1 MGAARWLA
9 LASVVMALAV
19 MAGAFGAHALKPLLS
34 EAQLDT
40 WHTAVLYHLVHG
52 VALLALALA
61 MHVERLAAVLS
72 RYAWLML
79 LGVLLFSGSLYA
91 WVLTGWQPLVFLTP
105 LGGSLWV
112 FAWMWLGWWAWHQTS
127 QVNPA
132 AG

>member
-1 MGAARWLA
+1 MRAARWLA
-9 LASVVMALAV
+9 LASGVMALAV

-34 EAQLDT
+34 EAQRDT

-52 VALLALALA
+52 VVLLALALA
-61 MHVERLAAVLS
+61 MHVERLAAVLN

-79 LGVLLFSGSLYA
+79 LGLLLFSGSLYV

-112 FAWMWLGWWAWHQTS
+112 FAWGWLGWWAWGQALVS
-127 QVNPA
+127 PEV
-132 AG
+132 G